1 MRTGIFGGTFD
12 PIHHGHLILARTAA
26 EELAL
31 DRVVFIPAKT
41 SPHKSKTKTTS
52 PADRFT
58 MTQLAIA
65 AEPMFEVSDIE
76 LMRPAPSYTVN
87 TLQQWKAQFPQDEL
101 FLLIGADNAAT
112 FETEWHQPHVIR
124 RLASIIVLDRV
135 GSLIPEEWR
144 IIRHLVDISAT
155 DIRTRISQG
164 RSIRYLTPD
173 AVCDYIATHSLY
185 RTT

>member
-12 PIHHGHLILARTAA
+12 PIHHGHLILARAAA

-31 DRVVFIPAKT
+31 DRVVFIPAKK
-41 SPHKSKTKTTS
+41 SPHKSKTTS
-52 PADRFT
+52 PTDRFT

-65 AEPMFEVSDIE
+65 GEPMFEVSDLE
-76 LMRPAPSYTVN
+76 LRRPAPSYTVN
-87 TLQQWKAQFPQDEL
+87 TLEQWKTEFPHDEL

-112 FETEWHQPHVIR
+112 FETAWHQPHVIR

-135 GSLIPEEWR
+135 GSSIPEEWR

-155 DIRTRISQG
+155 DIRTRISEG